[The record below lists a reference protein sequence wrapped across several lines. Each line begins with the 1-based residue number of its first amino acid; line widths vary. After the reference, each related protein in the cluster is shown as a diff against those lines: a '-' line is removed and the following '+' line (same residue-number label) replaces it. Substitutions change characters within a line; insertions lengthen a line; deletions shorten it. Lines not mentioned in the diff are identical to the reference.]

1 MQIKDINDIK
11 IRPVVHLSLEPT
23 EILGYD
29 YFPTL
34 YSNIFV
40 CSKRRSGKTTLIY
53 NILKH
58 CVSKRTNVVFFCST
72 IHRDSTYKLILE
84 MLAKKKV
91 NVVSYDHFIDG
102 KEKFL
107 NAARLLLLLKIR
119 DIYLGSWGPGQT
131 MSWWALVLLWLVKFF
146 SIGTVRH

>member
-1 MQIKDINDIK
+1 METKEINSIK
-11 IRPVVHLSLEPT
+11 IKPVVHLALEPT

-34 YSNIFV
+34 YSNIYI

-72 IHRDSTYKLILE
+72 WYEIELPAWT
-84 MLAKKKV
+84 
-91 NVVSYDHFIDG
+91 VVKIG
-102 KEKFL
+102 MP
-107 NAARLLLLLKIR
+107 RLLPTEVFGLLFWPLAVILS
-119 DIYLGSWGPGQT
+119 D
-131 MSWWALVLLWLVKFF
+131 
-146 SIGTVRH
+146 GTDFNDD